1 MMLQMKNKEPEKEK
15 NIMGNER
22 APRRYYADPTAD
34 AAIGNIMREER
45 AEKRKQ
51 EVELKKALIKDFSS
65 ALKEAKKIGCK
76 TVNFNAIPIENLE
89 LILSALRSYRL

>member
-1 MMLQMKNKEPEKEK
+1 MMRLLRSLRKEMV
-15 NIMGNER
+15 MGNDR

-51 EVELKKALIKDFSS
+51 EVELKKILIKDFSS
-65 ALKEAKKIGCK
+65 VLKEARKIGCE
-76 TVNFNAIPIENLE
+76 TVNFKAVPIQNLE
-89 LILSALRSYRL
+89 LILSALRAYRR